1 MVLEAKQFL
10 NCQGQRGAGARLGS
24 RQAGTRTGVQFIGAD
39 RSDRSSYTA
48 AILEGV
54 SGRRGGSNKT
64 TRSDMDGSPLL
75 AAAEQSIE
83 VVQPEPEHAPARPT
97 AGFTVPAAA
106 GGDRA

>member
-1 MVLEAKQFL
+1 MALGAKQFPI
-10 NCQGQRGAGARLGS
+10 CQGQRGGCSVAEPAGGHTHRRTVYRSRPAIAR
-24 RQAGTRTGVQFIGAD
+24 RI
-39 RSDRSSYTA
+39 A

-97 AGFTVPAAA
+97 AGFTVPAA

>member
-1 MVLEAKQFL
+1 M
-10 NCQGQRGAGARLGS
+10 RS

-39 RSDRSSYTA
+39 SDRSSYTA

-97 AGFTVPAAA
+97 AGFTVPAAS
-106 GGDRA
+106 GDRA

>member
-1 MVLEAKQFL
+1 M
-10 NCQGQRGAGARLGS
+10 
-24 RQAGTRTGVQFIGAD
+24 QFIGAD
-39 RSDRSSYTA
+39 SDRSSYTA
-48 AILEGV
+48 ATLEGV

-97 AGFTVPAAA
+97 AGFTVPAAS
-106 GGDRA
+106 GDRA